1 MRDTITVEY
10 KGHVMLVG
18 LNRPEKRNRFNLAL
32 IRELSEAYT
41 ELSRNDDL
49 RCGVVF
55 AYGEDFTFGLDAA
68 EVLPR
73 IAQEGPG
80 SVIAEGQCNPWR
92 NYGRECDKPIVLAVQ
107 GRCLTSGFEL
117 ALASELCVAADN
129 ASFGQV
135 EATRG
140 VMPFGGATYRLPAL
154 LGWHNAMKFMLT
166 DKMLGAHEAKAMGL
180 VQDVV
185 ALGQE
190 REVAIDLAENIA
202 RQAPIAVREIIA
214 NARLSIQQGH
224 MAAQNELPGLVRR
237 MLSTDDVREG
247 FMSLVEK
254 RPAVFRGQ

>member
-1 MRDTITVEY
+1 MSRTITVESNN
-10 KGHVMLVG
+10 HVMLIG

-32 IRELSEAYT
+32 VRELSEAYT
-41 ELSRNDDL
+41 ELSDNDDL

-55 AYGEDFTFGLDAA
+55 AHGADFTFGLDAA
-68 EVLPR
+68 EVLPK
-73 IAQEGPG
+73 IAQDGPG
-80 SVIAEGQCNPWR
+80 SVIADGKCNPWR

-154 LGWHNAMKFMLT
+154 IGWHNAMKFMLT
-166 DKMLGAHEAKAMGL
+166 DKMLGAQEAKAMGL
-180 VQDVV
+180 VQEVV
-185 ALGQE
+185 ALGRE

-202 RQAPIAVREIIA
+202 RQAPVAVREIIA
-214 NARLSIQQGH
+214 NARLSIRQGS
-224 MAAQNELPGLVRR
+224 MAAQNELPALVRR
-237 MLSTDDVREG
+237 MLSTEDAQEG

-254 RPAVFRGQ
+254 RPAVFKGR